1 MRCFLVT
8 NRKALC
14 SIITSNVFKTN
25 QVEVKRN
32 LGYQD
37 FHETVTRFAASPD
50 HGDMSVLIILSHGD
64 NGKIYCSDG
73 RPATNDW
80 ILKQFNNANCPG
92 RFYTCTVVAKKK
104 EHLGCQRLSSQPG
117 QYYKYI
123 LVLHQSTQRY
133 SFNV

>member
-92 RFYTCTVVAKKK
+92 RFFYL
-104 EHLGCQRLSSQPG
+104 HSGCQKERAPG
-117 QYYKYI
+117 MSEVI
-123 LVLHQSTQRY
+123 LPAGPIL
-133 SFNV
+133 